1 MRVDSGIED
10 FDMPSRISTGI
21 ALVAALLALSTE
33 PVQAQQ
39 GSETGV
45 RDYYTAASTP
55 DGARAL
61 ANLEQFHIAPGL
73 ARLKGRNYQG
83 AFEDFTFILASFPN
97 HPQALA
103 LVSDVCD
110 VQWKDVRCDADPWFQ
125 RAVEINPRIAQTYVL
140 VGLHQQRR
148 GRATEA
154 VRAYQR
160 ALELNPA
167 SSNAH
172 YNLGLAYFDQKRFDL
187 ANQHAQASY
196 ALGFPLPGLKDKL
209 SRAGQWKDL
218 PADELKRL
226 ISVPAVN
233 AVKAN

>member
-1 MRVDSGIED
+1 MRFDSRIKD
-10 FDMPSRISTGI
+10 FDMASRLLTGL
-21 ALVAALLALSTE
+21 ALVAALLAFSTE
-33 PVQAQQ
+33 PVRAQQ
-39 GSETGV
+39 GSESGV
-45 RDYYTAASTP
+45 RDYYRASATP

-73 ARLKGRNYQG
+73 ERLKGRNYQG

-110 VQWKDVRCDADPWFQ
+110 VQWKDPRCDSEAWFR
-125 RAVEINPRIAQTYVL
+125 RAVEINPNIAQTQVL
-140 VGLHQQRR
+140 YGLHQQRR
-148 GRATEA
+148 GRVTEA
-154 VRAYQR
+154 IQAYQR

-209 SRAGQWKDL
+209 NRAGQWKAL

-226 ISVPAVN
+226 ISVPEVK